1 MSTAR
6 DNENIQA
13 SGSFK
18 NVVEINSILQN
29 CRVMIAATYT
39 CLSYTLFDMK
49 LYLKYENK
57 W

>member
-29 CRVMIAATYT
+29 CRVTKLYT